1 MIRSFF
7 FLILVLALPLSA
19 QCITY
24 VPFKSKGRVVKGL
37 KPKGTMTEISG
48 IALSRHNE
56 GVIWAH
62 DDANKGAY
70 VVALRGDGSLAQQYL
85 IAGVVNK
92 DWEDMAIGPGP
103 VPGRSY
109 LYIADTGD
117 NSNNRTDAAIVRVPE
132 PTVPAQPGGVQTLLG
147 AAVFP
152 VQYPGTPHD
161 AEAMF
166 VDPLDGA
173 PYLVTK
179 EKNALTHVYR
189 YPLPLDV
196 SQRKTLVLVGKF
208 SNIIAPQTAADIS
221 PDGRWIYTRNYSD
234 IFVFSRPFGTSMSQ
248 ALGQAKCSSIWAIQG
263 QGEALAVGP
272 DGLSLTAIAEG
283 EAEVVWQSS
292 GTMPPGGPQAL
303 PGVWCFGSG
312 LGSFWGVPGIGSP
325 TVPVLGRN
333 LIEICLW
340 DGKPSTS
347 GILAFSRT
355 SFPDGKVAF
364 AGGWAHVIP
373 DTVLPVTLDSSGRR
387 SVPLAVLP
395 AVTALYGLKVHGQA
409 VFLDNLAP
417 QGVTMTSGIT
427 LLLER

>member
-1 MIRSFF
+1 
-7 FLILVLALPLSA
+7 
-19 QCITY
+19 
-24 VPFKSKGRVVKGL
+24 
-37 KPKGTMTEISG
+37 
-48 IALSRHNE
+48 
-56 GVIWAH
+56 
-62 DDANKGAY
+62 
-70 VVALRGDGSLAQQYL
+70 
-85 IAGVVNK
+85 
-92 DWEDMAIGPGP
+92 
-103 VPGRSY
+103 
-109 LYIADTGD
+109 
-117 NSNNRTDAAIVRVPE
+117 
-132 PTVPAQPGGVQTLLG
+132 
-147 AAVFP
+147 
-152 VQYPGTPHD
+152 
-161 AEAMF
+161 MF

-248 ALGQAKCSSIWAIQG
+248 ALGQAKCGSIWAIQG

-292 GTMPPGGPQAL
+292 GTMPSGGPQAL